1 MNAFFSRLPHL
12 VLAVLGSWT
21 LAQDAPPLR
30 HTLTSPTAVAENRF
44 GTAVAADG
52 ARIAVGAPTE
62 STGRVHV
69 FDLTSGT
76 PTVPVVSL
84 NNPAATAGTGF
95 GGRVAISGSIVV
107 VAAPQNS
114 IDADNSGRVYV
125 FDVAGGTP
133 GTPVVTLI
141 NPSISIDDLFGFSA
155 AVSGNLV
162 VVGATSE
169 DAAANGGGI
178 AYVFD
183 ITSGT
188 PTTPL
193 YTLNN
198 PDPAEGDTF
207 GDGAAIAGNRVI
219 IGCSGDRVAGKRI
232 GAAYVYD
239 LAGPTPT
246 AHTLKLSNPKNSSD
260 FVFAQTIAISGSRV
274 AIGSSQFLPISPKG
288 SIYVYDLARRAP
300 TKPVLTIPAPAQEG
314 VFIGFGIQVALRGS
328 LLATTSANRSGSAP
342 GVAYVYDLDEAK
354 PVIPALVVTHPQAA
368 DDPRFG
374 GAIAFAG
381 PVLVVGDTD
390 DDTGA
395 VNNGAAFAFDLAVPG
410 ANVNVATQM
419 AAIDPTLPGARFDSF
434 TAPDA
439 EVFGG
444 KLRTTEGKKLDAV
457 FDDTGTVLLR
467 GGKAEAVEEGGPMA
481 MVMKLMPP
489 TGDAVLATFQRGA
502 NVASDSDQTLFTGL
516 MDGTPQP
523 AVRRGQDLGG
533 GLKLKSFL
541 TLDGNGTTTFFSGTL
556 KGTGVNSGNG
566 QALFAVLPP
575 GGIPSLP
582 ENGPPVT
589 GLRMLVRKGDPVM
602 TPQGER
608 FVRTIATL
616 VGQAGSLAEGRWRS
630 GPNSI
635 GVRLTFTDKSQA
647 LYIVPANATSTDD
660 WLLLGQTDDIAS
672 PDLDSAVKLLGF
684 NLPAYAPQATIFES
698 LLRITPNF
706 VTKKDNGA
714 VFDAVGV
721 EVGGPITRQ
730 LLARRA
736 RPVPSVPA
744 SNISRFR
751 ATLAG
756 IARGSSFVAQT
767 TINSRSADSVFDAR
781 GDGVFRQVA
790 RIGDPAPG
798 GGRFTRFTSIARPDT
813 NGYGAFVSALL
824 GGVSAKNRSGLFAVD
839 SGGELRRMMRTGDR
853 LESAGP
859 GSPLKAIKSFVALS
873 AAPGSIGAAR
883 GYGEDGR
890 ITVLV
895 TFTDRSQ
902 AVVTLQVP

>member
-1 MNAFFSRLPHL
+1 
-12 VLAVLGSWT
+12 
-21 LAQDAPPLR
+21 
-30 HTLTSPTAVAENRF
+30 
-44 GTAVAADG
+44 
-52 ARIAVGAPTE
+52 
-62 STGRVHV
+62 
-69 FDLTSGT
+69 
-76 PTVPVVSL
+76 
-84 NNPAATAGTGF
+84 
-95 GGRVAISGSIVV
+95 
-107 VAAPQNS
+107 
-114 IDADNSGRVYV
+114 
-125 FDVAGGTP
+125 
-133 GTPVVTLI
+133 
-141 NPSISIDDLFGFSA
+141 
-155 AVSGNLV
+155 
-162 VVGATSE
+162 
-169 DAAANGGGI
+169 
-178 AYVFD
+178 
-183 ITSGT
+183 
-188 PTTPL
+188 
-193 YTLNN
+193 
-198 PDPAEGDTF
+198 
-207 GDGAAIAGNRVI
+207 
-219 IGCSGDRVAGKRI
+219 
-232 GAAYVYD
+232 
-239 LAGPTPT
+239 
-246 AHTLKLSNPKNSSD
+246 
-260 FVFAQTIAISGSRV
+260 
-274 AIGSSQFLPISPKG
+274 
-288 SIYVYDLARRAP
+288 
-300 TKPVLTIPAPAQEG
+300 
-314 VFIGFGIQVALRGS
+314 
-328 LLATTSANRSGSAP
+328 
-342 GVAYVYDLDEAK
+342 
-354 PVIPALVVTHPQAA
+354 
-368 DDPRFG
+368 
-374 GAIAFAG
+374 
-381 PVLVVGDTD
+381 
-390 DDTGA
+390 
-395 VNNGAAFAFDLAVPG
+395 
-410 ANVNVATQM
+410 
-419 AAIDPTLPGARFDSF
+419 
-434 TAPDA
+434 
-439 EVFGG
+439 
-444 KLRTTEGKKLDAV
+444 
-457 FDDTGTVLLR
+457 
-467 GGKAEAVEEGGPMA
+467 

-582 ENGPPVT
+582 EGGPPAS

-635 GVRLTFTDKSQA
+635 GVRLTFTDKTQA
-647 LYIVPANATSTDD
+647 LYIIPANGP

-698 LLRITPNF
+698 LLRITPNL

-721 EVGGPITRQ
+721 EMGGSITRK

-736 RPVPSVPA
+736 SPAPSLPT

-767 TINSRSADSVFDAR
+767 TVDSRSADSVFDAR
-781 GDGVFRQVA
+781 GDGIFRQIA
-790 RIGDPAPG
+790 RIGGPAPG

-824 GGVSAKNRSGLFAVD
+824 GGVSPQNRSALFAVD
-839 SGGELRRMMRTGDR
+839 SGGELRRIMRTGDR

-859 GSPLKAIKSFVALS
+859 GSPLKSIKSFVALS

-883 GYGEDGR
+883 GYGEDGK